1 MLAKIQSQDTI
12 LYFCIH
18 LKPKKMKRLLFFIPI
33 FFMLAAM
40 NGQEQEV
47 PAVPEIPSA
56 SETKEEEKIFKVEIV
71 KNSSFES
78 PEILGDREIK
88 LVVTDILFVP
98 GLHGYYE
105 KIVNE
110 NSSFGFGVLTA
121 LDDSEIGVNRRF
133 AFSPF
138 YRLYFLNR
146 QDFGA
151 QGTFVEL
158 FSSFASVKNFEFDDL
173 FIGSNDDSTVFRFSL
188 GATLGKKWVTRN
200 GYTYET
206 FIGAGRYLDNKDEI
220 GDNPQTHIK
229 LGLSIGKRF

>member
-1 MLAKIQSQDTI
+1 
-12 LYFCIH
+12 
-18 LKPKKMKRLLFFIPI
+18 MKGILFFIPI
-33 FFMLAAM
+33 FLMLASVNA
-40 NGQEQEV
+40 QEEEV
-47 PAVPEIPSA
+47 PAVPEAPSI
-56 SETKEEEKIFKVEIV
+56 SEDKEEEKVIKVEIV

-78 PEILGDREIK
+78 PEVFGEREIK

-105 KIVNE
+105 KIVDE

-121 LDDSEIGVNRRF
+121 LDDSVVGVNRRF

-151 QGTFVEL
+151 QGSFIEL
-158 FSSFASVKNFEFDDL
+158 FSSFASVRNFEFDNL
-173 FIGSNDDSTVFRFSL
+173 LNGYSESSTVFRFSL

-206 FIGAGRYLDNKDEI
+206 FVGAGRYLDNKDEI

>member
-1 MLAKIQSQDTI
+1 
-12 LYFCIH
+12 
-18 LKPKKMKRLLFFIPI
+18 MKGILFFIPI
-33 FFMLAAM
+33 FLMLASVNA
-40 NGQEQEV
+40 QEEEV
-47 PAVPEIPSA
+47 PAVPEAPSI
-56 SETKEEEKIFKVEIV
+56 SEDKEEEKVIKVEIV

-78 PEILGDREIK
+78 PEVFGEREIK

-105 KIVNE
+105 KIVDE

-121 LDDSEIGVNRRF
+121 LDDSVVGVNRRF

-151 QGTFVEL
+151 QGSFIEL
-158 FSSFASVKNFEFDDL
+158 FSSFASVRNFEFDVLLNGYSD
-173 FIGSNDDSTVFRFSL
+173 SSTVFRFSL

-206 FIGAGRYLDNKDEI
+206 FVGAGRYLDNKDEI

>member
-1 MLAKIQSQDTI
+1 MLASVN
-12 LYFCIH
+12 
-18 LKPKKMKRLLFFIPI
+18 
-33 FFMLAAM
+33 A
-40 NGQEQEV
+40 QEEEV
-47 PAVPEIPSA
+47 PAVPEVPSI
-56 SETKEEEKIFKVEIV
+56 SEDKEEEKVIKVEIV

-78 PEILGDREIK
+78 PEVFGEREIK

-105 KIVNE
+105 KIVDE

-121 LDDSEIGVNRRF
+121 LDDSVVGVNRRF

-151 QGTFVEL
+151 QGSFIEL
-158 FSSFASVKNFEFDDL
+158 FSSFASVRNFEFDVLLD
-173 FIGSNDDSTVFRFSL
+173 GYSDSSTVFRFSL

-206 FIGAGRYLDNKDEI
+206 FVGAGRYLDNKDEI

>member
-1 MLAKIQSQDTI
+1 MLASVN
-12 LYFCIH
+12 
-18 LKPKKMKRLLFFIPI
+18 
-33 FFMLAAM
+33 A
-40 NGQEQEV
+40 QEEEV
-47 PAVPEIPSA
+47 PAVPEVPSI
-56 SETKEEEKIFKVEIV
+56 SEDKEEEKVIKVEIV

-78 PEILGDREIK
+78 PEVLGEREIK

-105 KIVNE
+105 KIVDE

-121 LDDSEIGVNRRF
+121 LDDSVVGVNRRF

-151 QGTFVEL
+151 QGSFIEL
-158 FSSFASVKNFEFDDL
+158 FSSFASVRNFEFDVLLNGYSD
-173 FIGSNDDSTVFRFSL
+173 SSTVFRFSL

-206 FIGAGRYLDNKDEI
+206 FVGAGRYLDNKDEI

>member
-1 MLAKIQSQDTI
+1 MLASVN
-12 LYFCIH
+12 
-18 LKPKKMKRLLFFIPI
+18 
-33 FFMLAAM
+33 A
-40 NGQEQEV
+40 QEEEVQEV
-47 PAVPEIPSA
+47 PEVLSI
-56 SETKEEEKIFKVEIV
+56 SEDKEEEKVIKVEIV

-78 PEILGDREIK
+78 PEVLGEREIK

-105 KIVNE
+105 KIVDE

-121 LDDSEIGVNRRF
+121 LDDSVVGVNRRF

-206 FIGAGRYLDNKDEI
+206 FVGAGRYLDNKDEI

>member
-1 MLAKIQSQDTI
+1 MLASVN
-12 LYFCIH
+12 
-18 LKPKKMKRLLFFIPI
+18 
-33 FFMLAAM
+33 A
-40 NGQEQEV
+40 QEEEV
-47 PAVPEIPSA
+47 PAVPEVPSI
-56 SETKEEEKIFKVEIV
+56 SEDKEEEKVIKVEIV

-78 PEILGDREIK
+78 PEVLGEREIK

-105 KIVNE
+105 KIVDE

-121 LDDSEIGVNRRF
+121 LDDSVVGVNRRF

-151 QGTFVEL
+151 QGSFVEL
-158 FSSFASVKNFEFDDL
+158 FSSFASVRNFEFDVLYNGYSD
-173 FIGSNDDSTVFRFSL
+173 SSTVFRFSL

-206 FIGAGRYLDNKDEI
+206 FVGAGRYLDNKDEI
-220 GDNPQTHIK
+220 ADNPQTHIK

>member
-1 MLAKIQSQDTI
+1 MLASVN
-12 LYFCIH
+12 
-18 LKPKKMKRLLFFIPI
+18 
-33 FFMLAAM
+33 A
-40 NGQEQEV
+40 QEEEV
-47 PAVPEIPSA
+47 PAVPEVPSI
-56 SETKEEEKIFKVEIV
+56 SEDKEEEKVIKVEIV

-78 PEILGDREIK
+78 PEVLGEREIK

-105 KIVNE
+105 KIVDE

-121 LDDSEIGVNRRF
+121 LDDSVVGVNRRF

-151 QGTFVEL
+151 QGSFIEL
-158 FSSFASVKNFEFDDL
+158 FSSFASVRNFEFDVL
-173 FIGSNDDSTVFRFSL
+173 SNGYSDSSTVFRFSL

-206 FIGAGRYLDNKDEI
+206 FVGAGRYLDNKDEI
-220 GDNPQTHIK
+220 DDNPQTHIK